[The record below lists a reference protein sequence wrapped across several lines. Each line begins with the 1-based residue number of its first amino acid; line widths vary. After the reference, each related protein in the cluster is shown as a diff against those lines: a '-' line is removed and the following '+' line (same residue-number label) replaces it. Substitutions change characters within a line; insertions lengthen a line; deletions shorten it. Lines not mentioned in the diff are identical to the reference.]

1 MAVDR
6 RSRSSA
12 SSAHPDA
19 PSETDSP
26 TPSEPPV
33 GGDPASPPAEPE
45 LSGGGIVVAGTA
57 LTVES
62 DVVVRTA
69 AAVARAVGARLH
81 VAHFLA
87 EPELPASLREAVP
100 SFAALSGDERR
111 QGAAERLLDQLAR
124 CSVGTELLAGTTV
137 ADGNPQRRLAELAS
151 TLDAALLVVGA
162 REPAEG
168 CATLLGSTASRLAR
182 RGVCPL
188 LMVRGRPSLPP
199 RRVLATVDLS
209 PASVAAFAVALDW
222 LRRLQAERVEVF
234 FAVSPFQAA
243 VGEREVDYD
252 SAVSAARRELARLAG
267 ELGGSLAPRLTPVAR
282 RGFPRQRI
290 LEEVEETAADLLV
303 VGSHGRGG
311 YERFLLGSVAEEMLQ
326 RAPVSVLVIPAR
338 EEAVASESADTD
350 AGGGAAD

>member
-12 SSAHPDA
+12 SPAHPEP
-19 PSETDSP
+19 PSEADSA
-26 TPSEPPV
+26 TNSEPPA
-33 GGDPASPPAEPE
+33 GAEEAAPPADPEPA
-45 LSGGGIVVAGTA
+45 GGGIVLAGTA
-57 LTVES
+57 LTTES

-69 AAVARAVGARLH
+69 AAVARAIGARLH

-100 SFAALSGDERR
+100 SFTAVSAEERR

-124 CSVGTELLAGTTV
+124 CSVGPQVLAGTTV
-137 ADGNPQRRLAELAS
+137 ADGNPQRRLAELA
-151 TLDAALLVVGA
+151 TDVAADLLVVGA
-162 REPAEG
+162 REPADG
-168 CATLLGSTASRLAR
+168 CATFLGSTAARLAR
-182 RGVCPL
+182 RGLCPL

-234 FAVSPFQAA
+234 FVVSPFQAA
-243 VGEREVDYD
+243 VGEQEVDYD
-252 SAVSAARRELARLAG
+252 TAVGAARRELARLSG

-282 RGFPRQRI
+282 RGFARQRI
-290 LEEVEETAADLLV
+290 LAEVEETAADLLV
-303 VGSHGRGG
+303 VGSHGYGG
-311 YERFLLGSVAEEMLQ
+311 YERFLLGSVTEEMLQ

-338 EEAVASESADTD
+338 QDPAAD
-350 AGGGAAD
+350 AGAGGAAE